1 MAVEEVEKAVVA
13 SLKGNPLCM
22 YLSKFDST
30 ASHRLQN
37 YLSTGSTGSA
47 FSVNGRGVV
56 LIQLMVWMCGD
67 SAAVPLPPV

>member
-1 MAVEEVEKAVVA
+1 MAVEEVDKAVVA

-37 YLSTGSTGSA
+37 Y
-47 FSVNGRGVV
+47 F
-56 LIQLMVWMCGD
+56 IC
-67 SAAVPLPPV
+67 PPAPRLV